1 MRAKEFIR
9 EAVGLPAPSQDQ
21 LRAQI
26 RANKDQALKT
36 SSLANLRFRDDSK
49 PATDISLDKMI
60 GQYAAPG
67 VPKPVIKP
75 VGAQQQTTQQP
86 GQSTTQQTTQQT
98 GQSTPQQTAKSTLAA
113 KDKTAATDVDVKVP
127 GQSVNTTQKAQTAA
141 QVAAAQKLSPGIM
154 RSAPTLGAPAA
165 TQAAPSGFLGGLAQG
180 FKKGMG
186 IDPDASMAQTLAAKG
201 LSSLGMKNSSAAAS
215 GGVNPQAY
223 VNQVLNSQPKAGQT
237 IKDPITGKG
246 SIKVLPNP
254 GGKGIKL
261 DTTKTL
267 GYPIIVDPKD
277 LA

>member
-26 RANKDQALKT
+26 RANKDQAVKT

-49 PATDISLDKMI
+49 PATDIPLDKMI
-60 GQYAAPG
+60 GRYAAPG
-67 VPKPVIKP
+67 VPKPAIKP
-75 VGAQQQTTQQP
+75 AGTQQQTAQQAA
-86 GQSTTQQTTQQT
+86 QQTAQQ
-98 GQSTPQQTAKSTLAA
+98 SAQQTAKSTLAA

-127 GQSVNTTQKAQTAA
+127 GQSANTTQKAQTAA
-141 QVAAAQKLSPGIM
+141 QAAAAQKFSPGIM

-165 TQAAPSGFLGGLAQG
+165 TQAKPSGFLGGLAQG
-180 FKKGMG
+180 FKQGMG
-186 IDPDASMAQTLAAKG
+186 IDPDAGMAQTLAAKG
-201 LSSLGMKNSSAAAS
+201 LSSLGMKNSSAATS

-223 VNQVLNSQPKAGQT
+223 TNQVLNSQPKVGQT

-254 GGKGIKL
+254 GAKGIKL

-267 GYPIIVDPKD
+267 GYPITVDPKD

>member
-1 MRAKEFIR
+1 MKISELIF
-9 EAVGLPAPSQDQ
+9 EVGLPAPAPSQDE

-26 RANKDQALKT
+26 RAQKDQALKT
-36 SSLANLRFRDDSK
+36 SSLANLPFRDNSK

-75 VGAQQQTTQQP
+75 VGTQSQTAQQTAQQP
-86 GQSTTQQTTQQT
+86 
-98 GQSTPQQTAKSTLAA
+98 PQQTANSPLAA

-127 GQSVNTTQKAQTAA
+127 GQSVNTAQKAQTAA
-141 QVAAAQKLSPGIM
+141 QVAAAQKVSPGVM
-154 RSAPTLGAPAA
+154 KSAPTLGAPTAA
-165 TQAAPSGFLGGLAQG
+165 QPAPTGFFGGLAQG

-186 IDPDASMAQTLAAKG
+186 MDPDAGIASTLANKG
-201 LSSLGMKNSSAAAS
+201 LSSLGMKNTAAATS
-215 GGVNPQAY
+215 GGVNPQSY
-223 VNQVLNSQPKAGQT
+223 INQVLSSQPKPGQS

-246 SIKVLPNP
+246 SIKVMPNP
-254 GGKGIKL
+254 GGKGVKL

-277 LA
+277 IT